1 MLNPSYSRR
10 RPFMDTLEAASAR
23 PRHISPEEWAVR
35 VDLAACYRLIAHF
48 GWDDL
53 ILTHN
58 SARVPGT
65 TNQILINPMGLMFDE
80 ITASNL
86 LKVDLEGNLIEP
98 SQYEPIYAGIVIHGA
113 IYHARPDVECV
124 IHTHT
129 EADIAVGALE
139 EGLLPLSQWAMRFY
153 NRLGYHDYEGVSL
166 DMDERERLQQSIGQ
180 HPVLVLRNH
189 GLLATGRN
197 VAEAFSMTYHFER
210 SAEAQLKIQAAAAGG
225 DVLKRRKHAA
235 AWRAARMAGAAA
247 PVRPARPE
255 LSHVKRCRKT
265 RNGRAPPGHLATL
278 PRSAAQARGMT
289 TFSEK
294 SATETDQRL
303 ARARAS
309 WLTASWCFSFWI
321 SAKLRAISS
330 SMR

>member
-1 MLNPSYSRR
+1 
-10 RPFMDTLEAASAR
+10 MDTLETHLTAR
-23 PRHISPEEWAVR
+23 PQHIAPEEWKVR

-58 SARVPGT
+58 SARVPGRDD
-65 TNQILINPMGLMFDE
+65 QFLINPMGLMFNE

-86 LKVDLEGNLIEP
+86 LKIDLDGRLVEP
-98 SQYEPIYAGIVIHGA
+98 SEYEPIRAGFVIHSA
-113 IYHARPDVECV
+113 IYMGRADVQCV

-166 DMDERERLQQSIGQ
+166 DLDERERLQQSIGN

-197 VAEAFSMTYHFER
+197 VAEAFSLTYHFER
-210 SAEAQLKIQAAAAGG
+210 SAEAQLKIQAAAA
-225 DVLKRRKHAA
+225 
-235 AWRAARMAGAAA
+235 AGAHIVMPSPETCERQAA
-247 PVRPARPE
+247 LFAGNEPRLQGQREWPALLR
-255 LSHVKRCRKT
+255 LLDRID
-265 RNGRAPPGHLATL
+265 PGY
-278 PRSAAQARGMT
+278 
-289 TFSEK
+289 
-294 SATETDQRL
+294 
-303 ARARAS
+303 
-309 WLTASWCFSFWI
+309 CN
-321 SAKLRAISS
+321 
-330 SMR
+330 

>member
-1 MLNPSYSRR
+1 
-10 RPFMDTLEAASAR
+10 MDTIETRLAAR
-23 PRHISPEEWAVR
+23 PRHISAQEWQVR

-53 ILTHN
+53 VLTHN

-65 TNQILINPMGLMFDE
+65 TDQILINPQGLMFDE

-86 LKVDLEGNLIEP
+86 LKVDLDGKLIEP
-98 SQYEPIYAGIVIHGA
+98 SEYEPIYAGIVIHGA
-113 IYHARPDVECV
+113 IYLARPDVECV

-166 DMDERERLQQSIGQ
+166 EMDERERLAQSIGD

-197 VAEAFSMTYHFER
+197 VAEAFSLMYHFER
-210 SAEAQLKIQAAAAGG
+210 SAEAQLKIQAATASGARIVVPSRETCERQSAHFAMHGNTPRLGGQHEWPALLRLADRLDPRFPTRSPPGPPGPMFPTRPPAG
-225 DVLKRRKHAA
+225 RRPRPRRPLG
-235 AWRAARMAGAAA
+235 RARCASG
-247 PVRPARPE
+247 RP
-255 LSHVKRCRKT
+255 
-265 RNGRAPPGHLATL
+265 GRAPA
-278 PRSAAQARGMT
+278 
-289 TFSEK
+289 
-294 SATETDQRL
+294 D
-303 ARARAS
+303 
-309 WLTASWCFSFWI
+309 
-321 SAKLRAISS
+321 
-330 SMR
+330 

>member
-1 MLNPSYSRR
+1 
-10 RPFMDTLEAASAR
+10 MDTIEATFTDR
-23 PRHISPEEWAVR
+23 PHTIDPEEWKVR

-58 SARVPGT
+58 SARVPGEP
-65 TNQILINPMGLMFDE
+65 NHFLINPMGLMFNE

-86 LKVDLEGNLIEP
+86 LKMDLEGNLVE
-98 SQYEPIYAGIVIHGA
+98 SSEYEANRAGYVIHSA
-113 IYHARPDVECV
+113 IYMGRPDVECV

-166 DMDERERLQQSIGQ
+166 DLGERERLQQSIGN

-197 VAEAFSMTYHFER
+197 VAEAFSLTLPFR
-210 SAEAQLKIQAAAAGG
+210 AVSGG
-225 DVLKRRKHAA
+225 TVEDHGCGRYRGEDGGAV
-235 AWRAARMAGAAA
+235 ARDLRTPGC
-247 PVRPARPE
+247 PVRQCSQHATPRRPTGVA
-255 LSHVKRCRKT
+255 STV
-265 RNGRAPPGHLATL
+265 AP
-278 PRSAAQARGMT
+278 RR
-289 TFSEK
+289 
-294 SATETDQRL
+294 
-303 ARARAS
+303 
-309 WLTASWCFSFWI
+309 
-321 SAKLRAISS
+321 
-330 SMR
+330 

>member
-1 MLNPSYSRR
+1 
-10 RPFMDTLEAASAR
+10 MDTLETAPAAR
-23 PRHISPEEWAVR
+23 PSHISPEEWATR

-53 ILTHN
+53 VLTHN
-58 SARVPGT
+58 SARVPGEPEHM
-65 TNQILINPMGLMFDE
+65 LINPMGLMFNE

-86 LKVDLEGNLIEP
+86 LKVDFKGNLVAP

-113 IYHARPDVECV
+113 IYMGRADVQCV

-166 DMDERERLQQSIGQ
+166 DLDERERLQQSIGN

-197 VAEAFSMTYHFER
+197 VAEAFSLTYHFER
-210 SAEAQLKIQAAAAGG
+210 SAEAQLKIQAAVAAGAHIVMPSP
-225 DVLKRRKHAA
+225 DTCERQAA
-235 AWRAARMAGAAA
+235 MFAGNAPRLQGQREWPALLRMLDRIDPSYRA
-247 PVRPARPE
+247 
-255 LSHVKRCRKT
+255 
-265 RNGRAPPGHLATL
+265 
-278 PRSAAQARGMT
+278 
-289 TFSEK
+289 
-294 SATETDQRL
+294 
-303 ARARAS
+303 
-309 WLTASWCFSFWI
+309 
-321 SAKLRAISS
+321 
-330 SMR
+330 